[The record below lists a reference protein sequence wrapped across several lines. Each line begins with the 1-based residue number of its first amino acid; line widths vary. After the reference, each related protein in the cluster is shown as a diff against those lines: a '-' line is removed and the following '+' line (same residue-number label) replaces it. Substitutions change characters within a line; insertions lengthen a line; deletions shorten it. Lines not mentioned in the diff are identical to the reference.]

1 MRNRLVPA
9 PLLVS
14 QQRLLVA
21 TLVLLGALETGCQT
35 PTVSSAMVDQA
46 EREAA
51 PQIGRT
57 TAATFLQGN
66 IMLLAPEL
74 QGQVQ
79 KLTEELSAAS
89 SLSVHP
95 RVHLINSSLVN
106 LMTLPSGDL
115 FVFTGFLEK
124 IDNRDELAFGL
135 AHELA
140 HLHLAHG
147 LTQLKVAIDLQRRGA
162 LVATILAN
170 LVAGA
175 VGGATHGVLVV
186 LSVGGLPLVGEFV
199 ANLAAKIPE
208 ALVAYIVTASLS
220 SHSQAQEFEADQWGI
235 AIMQRAGY
243 NPTAALKVMEKFK
256 EAWHAR

>member
-1 MRNRLVPA
+1 
-9 PLLVS
+9 
-14 QQRLLVA
+14 
-21 TLVLLGALETGCQT
+21 
-35 PTVSSAMVDQA
+35 VSSALIDQA
-46 EREAA
+46 EMEAA
-51 PQIGRT
+51 PQIGRA

-66 IMLLAPEL
+66 IMLLAPDLEV
-74 QGQVQ
+74 QVQ
-79 KLTEELSAAS
+79 KLTEELTTAS

-95 RVHLINSSLVN
+95 RVHLVNSSLVN

-140 HLHLAHG
+140 HLHLGHG
-147 LTQLKVAIDLQRRGA
+147 LNQVKAALDLQRQGT
-162 LVATILAN
+162 LIATILAN

-175 VGGATHGVLVV
+175 AGGATHGALAIV
-186 LSVGGLPLVGEFV
+186 SVGGLPQVAEFV

-208 ALVAYIVTASLS
+208 ALVTYIVTASLS
-220 SHSQAQEFEADQWGI
+220 SHSQAQELEADQWGLS
-235 AIMQRAGY
+235 IMRRAGY
-243 NPTAALKVMEKFK
+243 NPAAALTVMEKFS